1 LLDPVYLAHN
11 LMLAELVVRVLRRA
25 PGVPFD
31 EAHDAPFG
39 GTSDVPFDGVHGVQ
53 FGGEWAATVSEAKK
67 VSTGKGTRT
76 IPRPILRPDGFFRFP
91 GGRLYLVE
99 VERARRY
106 DFRRLLEKAGRYAR
120 VRERRPDLWKGRWG
134 VETFPPV
141 LVLALDAERHVA
153 RLREEARGNR
163 VRFLFRA
170 WAEFLQGDDP
180 LDGWRLWRDGTVV
193 NVGPG

>member
-1 LLDPVYLAHN
+1 LPRLPWRAWALLDPAYLAHN

-25 PGVPFD
+25 PD
-31 EAHDAPFG
+31 
-39 GTSDVPFDGVHGVQ
+39 VQ

-106 DFRRLLEKAGRYAR
+106 DFRRILEKARRYAR

-153 RLREEARGNR
+153 RLRKEARGNR
-163 VRFLFRA
+163 VGFLFRA

-180 LDGWRLWRDGTVV
+180 LAGWRSWRDGTVV
-193 NVGPG
+193 AVGAG